1 MQQKAHGAGGN
12 VGVTPSFESAVLWRG
27 ASCARASRE
36 IRADADALPAQGTIA
51 LVINW
56 LAEKYPALDLSAL
69 ANKFMLTV
77 DGERML
83 KRILKRAKE
92 LNGNAPLSSA

>member
-1 MQQKAHGAGGN
+1 ML
-12 VGVTPSFESAVLWRG
+12 F
-27 ASCARASRE
+27 
-36 IRADADALPAQGTIA
+36 LPAQGTIA